1 MAMKSGNVFFKFGR
15 IVFCAAVCF
24 VGFACAAAKKTPPKE
39 TSFAMLTESYD
50 GYGKQVNQNPSRL
63 ERLFALPADFYA
75 WEQDGPSKRPT
86 EASPEKS
93 WLGIGMKIPS
103 ADDDSGSAKPAIEVG
118 QVLPFSPA
126 KKAGLLKGDKIVGL
140 DGSKLSAGGKDSL
153 LKDFKRSVEDK
164 GAGNRIRLTILRDG
178 ASREIAVTLEAKP
191 RAAVKPA
198 PGKRANPSTYPN
210 SLLHYALK
218 KEKLEEEYMRTAA
231 AIRGTTTDIVSFLI
245 RDQGDYNPFR
255 LRAVNRAMYYPL
267 ELPATAHEMSGDL
280 FESFDEKTRDL
291 PGLVR
296 TGMEALDLQPG
307 VPPVAAGEQA
317 AGLGEYVE
325 RLVAA
330 VSRARHMRDDAL
342 AALAPEEIDI
352 LYEGAADLLKEDVTE
367 EEKEKTEEEKRRDEE
382 DLLLFFKT
390 ALRPDLPRL
399 LAAAVHVA
407 RAIDL
412 PALPDM
418 DIGEGSPRR
427 FKKDWVVREA
437 PGLTILETPIGKVL
451 IGGPGNNEYREDA
464 AIILDVGG
472 DDRYLGRAAGN
483 SREHPFTIIIDFAGN
498 DIYASSEDFVQGSG
512 ILGAGILIDLK
523 GDDLYSAG
531 NYSQGMGFLGAGLLV
546 DLAGHDVYKSDAVSQ
561 GAGVFGVGILAEGG
575 GNDDYSATRF
585 SQAFGFVKGYGAIVE
600 AGGADK
606 YFAGGKY
613 ADFRAPEKSYESLS
627 QGFGLGLRPGETSVG
642 ASGGIGILA
651 DAAGNDTY
659 IGDYFSQ
666 GSSYWFALGILADRK
681 GHDTYVSGRYSQ
693 GAGIHLSAGILMDGE
708 GDDQYLAYFGVS
720 QGCGH
725 DYAVGILMDNGGNDR
740 YIGGVIS
747 QGAGND
753 NGVGILDDN
762 GGDDEYYIK
771 GLGQGRG
778 NFLEHRGL
786 GSFGLHF
793 DTGGGND
800 YYSPGGKNNHLIFKT
815 QWGIFADTQ

>member
-1 MAMKSGNVFFKFGR
+1 MKSGNSFFKFGR
-15 IVFCAAVCF
+15 AVFCAVVCF
-24 VGFACAAAKKTPPKE
+24 FGFACAAAKKQPAPE
-39 TSFAMLTESYD
+39 TAFSILTESYA
-50 GYGKQVNQNPSRL
+50 GYGKEVNQNPSRL
-63 ERLFALPADFYA
+63 ARLFALPADFYA
-75 WEQDGPSKRPT
+75 WETAEPPKRSAA
-86 EASPEKS
+86 EAPEKG
-93 WLGIGMKIPS
+93 WLGIGMKVPED
-103 ADDDSGSAKPAIEVG
+103 ADDSGSAATAIEVG
-118 QVLPFSPA
+118 TVFPYSPA
-126 KKAGLLKGDKIVGL
+126 KAAGLLEGDKITGV
-140 DGSKLSAGGKDSL
+140 DGRKWSAEDKDSL
-153 LKDFKRSVEDK
+153 LKDFKQSVEDA
-164 GAGNRIRLTILRDG
+164 GAGNRIRFTILRDG
-178 ASREIAVTLEAKP
+178 VSREIAATLKAKP
-191 RAAVKPA
+191 RAAVKVK
-198 PGKRANPSTYPN
+198 PGKHRFAYPD

-231 AIRGTTTDIVSFLI
+231 AIRGTTADVVSFLI
-245 RDQGDYNPFR
+245 KDKGSYNPFR
-255 LRAVNRAMYYPL
+255 LQAVNRAMYHPL
-267 ELPATAHEMSGDL
+267 ELPAAAHDMSENL
-280 FESFDEKTRDL
+280 FESFNEETRDL
-291 PGLVR
+291 PGLLR
-296 TGMEALDLQPG
+296 TGMAALDLKAGLTHP
-307 VPPVAAGEQA
+307 AAAPKA

-330 VSRARHMRDDAL
+330 VSRAGQMRNDAL
-342 AALAPEEIDI
+342 AGLDAGDIDI
-352 LYEGAADLLKEDVTE
+352 LYEGAADILKEDVE
-367 EEKEKTEEEKRRDEE
+367 EEKKEEKTEAEKRQDEE

-412 PALPDM
+412 TSLPDLPLN
-418 DIGEGSPRR
+418 EGSAHR
-427 FKKDWVVREA
+427 FKKDWVVRED
-437 PGLTILETPIGKVL
+437 PNLTILETPAGKVL
-451 IGGPGNNEYREDA
+451 IGGPGNNVYREDA

-472 DDRYLGRAAGN
+472 DDRYLGRAAGS
-483 SREHPFTIIIDFAGN
+483 SRDYPFALVIDFAGN
-498 DIYASSEDFVQGSG
+498 DVYASSGDFVQGAG
-512 ILGAGILIDLK
+512 ILGAGLLIDLQ

-531 NYSQGMGFLGAGLLV
+531 NYSQGMGFLGAGLLA

-600 AGGADK
+600 AAGADK

-613 ADFRAPEKSYESLS
+613 PDFRDPEKSYESLS
-627 QGFGLGLRPGETSVG
+627 QGFGFGLRPGETSAG

-659 IGDYFSQ
+659 IGDYFAQ
-666 GSSYWFALGILADRK
+666 GASYWFALGILADRK
-681 GHDTYVSGRYSQ
+681 GHDKYIAGRYSQ
-693 GAGIHLSAGILMDGE
+693 GAGIHLSAGILLDGG
-708 GDDQYLAYFGVS
+708 GDDQYLASFGVS

-725 DYAVGILMDNGGNDR
+725 DYAVGILLDNGGNDR

-747 QGAGND
+747 QGAGNA
-753 NGVGILDDN
+753 NGIGVLDDN

-778 NFLEHRGL
+778 NFLAERGL

-815 QWGIFADTQ
+815 RWGIFADTQ